1 MALKHFGAK
10 HFGARTFTAGF
21 GAGWF
26 QFVSGAL
33 GALYLTIIRR
43 RNRR

>member
-10 HFGARTFTAGF
+10 HFGARTFTTGF

-26 QFVSGAL
+26 QFGAAL
-33 GALYLTIIRR
+33 GALYLKIIRR